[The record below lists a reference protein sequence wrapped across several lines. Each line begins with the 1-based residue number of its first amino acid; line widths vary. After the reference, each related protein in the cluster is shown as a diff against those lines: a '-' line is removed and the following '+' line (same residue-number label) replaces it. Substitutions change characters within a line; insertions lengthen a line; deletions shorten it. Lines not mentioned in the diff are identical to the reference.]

1 MSQANPTPE
10 EASAYAA
17 EFIRSG
23 IKSKAFRAAF
33 PDSKASSRVID
44 NKASLIHQTG
54 EVQVR
59 IEQLTTISKEQTE
72 KEFCVSVSDIK
83 ERLLKIADLGVDA
96 KDDQFG
102 NKIPINL
109 GAATSALSE
118 LNKMDGNH
126 ADKSIDIKSSDGSM
140 SPKDF
145 NGFYD
150 EDG

>member
-17 EFIRSG
+17 EFIRTG
-23 IKSKAFRAAF
+23 IKSTAFRAAF
-33 PDSKASSRVID
+33 PDSKASSKVID

-54 EVQVR
+54 EIQVR
-59 IEQLTTISKEQTE
+59 IGELQESSKKQTE
-72 KEFCVSVSDIK
+72 KEFSISVADIK
-83 ERLLKIADLGVDA
+83 KTLATVIQKGI
-96 KDDQFG
+96 KDKNG
-102 NKIPINL
+102 TPINL
-109 GAATSALSE
+109 SAVVSAAKE
-118 LNKMDGNH
+118 LNLMDGNH

-150 EDG
+150 DEG